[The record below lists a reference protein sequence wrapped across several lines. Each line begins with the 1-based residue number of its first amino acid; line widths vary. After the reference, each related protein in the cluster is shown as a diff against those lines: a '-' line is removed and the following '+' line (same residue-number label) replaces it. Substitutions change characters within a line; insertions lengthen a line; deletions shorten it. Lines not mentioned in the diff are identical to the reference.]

1 MTMKFC
7 VLIPAYNCAHVLPE
21 VISRVSL
28 HNDIDEIIVADDAS
42 QDNTFAIATDL
53 PRVYAIRNQTNLG
66 YGGTSQKLY
75 QIALERD
82 ADFTINLHGD
92 FGHRPE
98 DVGKISKVLQSGDY
112 DIVTGSR
119 LLYIL
124 EKINDH
130 GWAKVFRS
138 PDLRGGMP
146 LVRVLGH
153 IGLTWFQNKCYETR
167 LHSFHEGMRG
177 CTRSTV
183 EWIVRSEFS
192 AWYNYDAEL
201 LIKASF
207 LGLRINEVIIPPFYN
222 GRAKTSAPPFRYGF
236 RSAVHAIK
244 TYLNSH

>member
-1 MTMKFC
+1 MKLC

-21 VISRVSL
+21 VISRVPL
-28 HNDIDEIIVADDAS
+28 TGDMDEIIVVDDAS
-42 QDNTFAIATDL
+42 QDNTFAVAANL
-53 PRVYAIRNQTNLG
+53 PHVYTVRNQTNLG

-75 QIALERD
+75 QIALERG

-98 DVGKISKVLQSGDY
+98 DVRKISKVLQSGEY

-124 EKINDH
+124 DNINQH
-130 GWAKVFRS
+130 GWAKVFS
-138 PDLRGGMP
+138 SYNLRGGMP

-153 IGLTWFQNKCYETR
+153 IGLTWFQNICYETH

-183 EWIVRSEFS
+183 EWILKNDFP
-192 AWYNYDAEL
+192 AWYNYDTEL
-201 LIKASF
+201 LVNAS
-207 LGLRINEVIIPPFYN
+207 LQGLQINEVIIPPFYDD
-222 GRAKTSAPPFRYGF
+222 RAKSSAPPFRYGL
-236 RSAVHAIK
+236 RIATHAIK
-244 TYLNSH
+244 TYLKNH